1 MAGRL
6 GWYWGLGVWLR
17 VRVVAAGAGCVDL
30 FAVALLLVAVQFGN
44 TAATFASWEGHEAC
58 LRMVVDAGA
67 DVNIQNEVWA
77 MHFFC
82 KHRWVWLG

>member
-1 MAGRL
+1 
-6 GWYWGLGVWLR
+6 LGVWLR

-30 FAVALLLVAVQFGN
+30 FAVALLLVTFQEGN
-44 TAATFASWEGHEAC
+44 TAAILASSKGHEAC
-58 LRMVVDAGA
+58 LRMVMDAGA
-67 DVNIQNEVWA
+67 DVNLQTNVWA